1 MYNNVHQRLRH
12 FISLSLV
19 LAMLV
24 NTVLP
29 SVWAKDTLFSL
40 IDYQGEVITEDASWE
55 EMYPHGTFAFAQSQV
70 ALTEGGE
77 AQSLT
82 IYRLGGG
89 LGESTVHVLFTP
101 PADENN
107 RYYAASS
114 NDYTILEPTEGISY
128 DSDIYGNVQLD
139 VVFGEFEYEKSI
151 IVEPMDD
158 DEHES
163 LEFIL
168 ATIIGVTGDAVFTES
183 ANRATLMFNDN
194 EEVIPSMAAFADT
207 IIRADRNA
215 QNACVTITRSE
226 GIQYAFSVDYQT
238 GENTALAGVD
248 YAERTETVFFEPG
261 ETEKTVLIPL
271 VQDYIHNPNYDINFF
286 IALSNP
292 RTGIL
297 DEGARY
303 AAVHISNSYQSDV
316 TPAGELDDV
325 EDPSDEEPLGIMGA
339 LFGSEFELTPDAPNL
354 ITLIAQDND
363 QRVDVNTDNPAL
375 IANANQELGVM
386 DATAISEAEAIA
398 KANMPM
404 AMSYLVP
411 QGKVTF
417 GVSATVPWK
426 KYGVLADFDNVFD
439 DSQSELISSIFK
451 SGLTKIGE
459 IWIEKKIETGGT
471 HWEIRNKNKALEGE
485 FNLNQGFEF
494 WESDGVMDHPKALFA
509 TINPIDNLYEYYS
522 HLSYQVR
529 LKFSDDSSHGTLGL
543 GVNNSEYLAKR
554 NSNDAYRF
562 YGLVYAHANGNRP
575 NTEEGSPT
583 THLLRSILDGTVQPA
598 WRGTH
603 SGTSPNEMAN
613 KHVFAGILDDDPG
626 GLSQDFETQINTFV
640 LTRAAPLNLALE
652 YYSADEFVDTDA
664 NRANPLFVPVL
675 SITDGGLDATTGH
688 PYIGSTISISPS
700 SNSGSYRIRS
710 VSLQMST
717 TEKGSYTTINT
728 GAVNGSHIGTL
739 KIASGSVNE
748 ATRMDQLS
756 CMNYDTNFYKIVI
769 EYETV
774 KDVSLTI
781 NDAIMAADTANGYIQ
796 TVDGLRNST
805 ALLKATFY
813 PSTPT
818 AITDGDRTYSN
829 AAEAPNAPIMKFT
842 VVNAKSINFGL
853 PEDYRIIYTP
863 VTGSPTMYAG
873 GQDIPFVSETAQGVN
888 LILTHKDLLG
898 EPTDIKVMGI
908 NTVHVYEDKG
918 TIGVLDASDVLL
930 NTIMPGR
937 YDETMFT
944 PNGPTPKLM
953 AIYYT
958 KQPYV
963 FSYTDGDASLL
974 PRDTTF
980 SQRILFENN
989 NFGDTYLA
997 NTRKNAPDL
1006 LNPRPITLSDAS
1018 IPGIGLAAAG
1028 GVVYIP
1034 LGGDISGTE
1043 GYAGE
1048 VYSWDPIWAGN
1059 YATTGTAKA
1068 TSLSLQHEVLGYKVV
1083 ASTADQ
1089 VKHFLG
1095 SFQSYDTQV
1104 MRMVYSA
1111 TTVASGKEQL
1121 FSIYRPE
1128 VISTRK
1134 FIPIQFSDSG
1144 GSLDFKQE
1152 KTPSNMGNDMQRS
1165 SQPTIGVPNL
1175 DVGVGPM
1182 KLSYADGEILMTIGI
1197 PVFSKT
1203 NNDPPKPATPPP
1215 GGQPTAFKQA
1225 ENAAA
1230 AKKPGYFAE
1239 KIGDIK
1245 ENAKKLKDFMKQV
1258 KDDSG
1263 KKVDAKPK
1271 ADYDAKFSVGLSI
1284 NVLMTYNDGEGI
1296 WQFDSAMFLVNVNG
1310 SVKISQKLPAPA
1322 SFIYVYVI
1330 FGADVTIS
1338 TGIGMAETIDKNGAK
1353 KRAAFFKGVVLEPKF
1368 YAEIGIGIGL
1378 DGIASF
1384 EIYFKLNIEMK
1395 ATIAAQDPNNRDN
1408 FKSSFDEFSVRGALG
1423 FRIELLCIITYEMDV
1438 IGFKIEYKREGH
1450 DGNASKLW
1458 KFSKVLFE
1466 HSGGGEIFSLNAG
1479 ADSGGG
1485 SGIIYFPDPSAPTLL
1500 DATSDAG
1507 SEELGSKTY
1516 LSSRRD
1522 SRQQIGALGGFDG
1535 QGQSDMLQGQNDN
1548 GGIILFAIDD
1558 FPLSSDGMFSFGSFN
1573 TDSYASL
1580 LGDKL
1585 RNSSTMKLAEIG
1597 NRQFIFFLMDGGAS
1611 RNDYDANM
1619 LVYSELDTSAQPY
1632 KLSEPKPL
1640 HDDLTGDSD
1649 FTVMSDGTTIHV
1661 AWVNQKVAL
1670 GNDPAFLALDAVDA
1684 LAALAENTE
1693 LRYASISSA
1702 GIVSTP
1708 ITVSLETQVGSE
1720 YLPSMAVN
1728 GNNVAVS
1735 YMQSKPYTKEE
1746 VDTFRETMLVELG
1759 YYATSDLYERSTI
1772 LEEANMKRYMLSA
1785 FGKYSTLHVAGL
1797 NAAKTAF
1804 TSASLN
1810 TAQGSAQQRA
1820 AGTYSQ
1826 DTTVSQ
1832 HKLAWLDDNTLGF
1845 AYILELP
1852 GDFAGNKATLK
1863 NLYLGFASY
1872 NTSTQAVTVDANAPA
1887 YLLKSLV
1894 DYKVDTYTEQPD
1906 GTSVIN
1912 EGVMTGATVT
1922 TPFADPFYASIDYG
1936 KAKFTSTGSVEPY
1949 FTYNMNG
1956 RHYYLNQANLT
1967 AIRSGSA
1974 SVDATP
1980 FFDLKEGEVGDGKGS
1995 LRLATKDDGTLV
2007 AVAVENVAYTENN
2020 VLFVYDFDADSETW
2034 GEGRPLAMRGLDT
2047 YDRLRNGD
2055 ITQEESE
2062 VQYRADY
2069 TQLTFSNPNIF
2080 AASAGSL
2087 MVLTDASIIELAD
2100 QVIIAN
2106 GETFTQRMPKM
2117 QTAGNNRLMQ
2127 EADKQFYA
2135 IKYVSETKDI
2145 GEALLTFDDD
2155 VVVPGNVIAPY
2166 VSFTNT
2172 GTKPLWATASNPI
2185 SVQLLIGTGI
2195 ASDALLTEWN
2205 ITEHIPAGRA
2215 VHLNFAEGVE
2225 LPEWST
2231 LLSGIE
2237 NKIYFTVAETEKS
2250 PSANATYTY
2259 SSYESKYGSKEVKD
2273 APDLHFSQTTYK
2285 AGKIFASNELAL
2297 DYTLAIENRGSQPA
2311 ENVMLHAYYE
2321 VINAASGDAVL
2332 QKANIFGDGLSV
2344 ISVGDINNVDGDN
2357 VWLLVYSHSDYLR
2370 KANGEYILTLVGEKL
2385 QLDTTNDA
2393 YIPHTYFDNG
2403 KLKLVF
2409 ELSTDTEEI
2418 DLMNNIA
2425 HIKIEDYGYIEASD
2439 SITLSTEAT
2448 DAETLNV
2455 TTFVMNGKGNLV
2467 LTELPIEGDTK
2478 LLSYMEY
2485 IQNGDKV
2492 LLKAVSPGQTIL
2504 RLRIDNT
2511 NIIKD
2516 IIVTVTGDDKS
2527 EDETPD
2533 TTAPV
2538 ITLSAAA
2545 DANAIRY
2552 TPLVVRY
2559 TVTDDNLLTVRDS
2572 SGPQVVK
2579 AGQYEFTITANGN
2592 YSIVAR
2598 DSAGNEAI
2606 VSIPV
2611 YGFSVEDEKL
2621 VTKLRITDM
2630 RWNSVTDIN
2639 LLPQM
2644 PYVRADINFSF
2655 IAEAPNQIQSIDITH
2670 TDGGASNVVLTRSLA
2685 GESIYKFAV
2694 ANHPL
2699 RENGTYTVTVTDKQG
2714 AKATEQFSIN
2724 RIDKEIPV
2732 LELVVNN
2739 GVVNFKATDN
2749 IGVKNVMLLQ
2759 NNVLVETFHTDVNEQ
2774 TEITG
2779 SGILPSEGEYT
2790 VRVED
2795 FAGNATLMNLSSR
2808 FAQPVPK
2815 STIPTM
2821 TMYVGEVVVFSADDV
2836 ATSTGEGDTLT
2847 IVNIATNPNLS
2858 VAYPSLDADGKVTL
2872 RGDKPGNTSITVRV
2886 QNSENVH
2893 TDVLVPIAVLGRS
2906 MPIPNKKVITGTPAV
2921 PSTRPSIIV
2930 AGIELFLTE
2939 QQNGHKVVIS
2949 ISGVQLEELLKA
2961 DQNPLV
2967 FDISE
2972 ASKAVEVAFSRS
2984 ALASIAKVGK
2994 GITITTQTGSM
3005 AIDAEALLDITSRLT
3020 GAQVSIIIE
3029 KMTAGKLPSDMSE
3042 AQWQAITDMLE
3053 KGIPVYSIRITSSGV
3068 DIREFEGSITVT
3080 FAWDKEEGTF
3090 VALFIDNEG
3099 KLTEY
3104 ATVFDVENE
3113 VLSLPLEHLSYYAI
3127 EAKEAEEVPPFVDD
3141 IDHPADE
3148 VFAIILT
3155 IGSTRVVQGN
3165 QVLAAPPVA
3174 PAILGDR
3181 TMLPFRYLIQTLLGG
3196 DVHWDEATRTVT
3208 AQINGHSFE
3217 MTIDIDEVTIDGQSA
3232 SFGQAPVIV
3241 NDYTLVPLRVFEAAV
3256 ESIMWHEDTR
3266 TVEIF
3271 PHVDAE

>member
-1 MYNNVHQRLRH
+1 MYNNVHQRLRR

-40 IDYQGEVITEDASWE
+40 VDFQGDTITEDASWE

-89 LGESTVHVLFTP
+89 IGESTAHVLFTP

-114 NDYTILEPTEGISY
+114 NDYTILDPTEGISY
-128 DSDIYGNVQLD
+128 DSDIYGNVQID
-139 VVFGEFEYEKSI
+139 VVFGEFEYEKTI
-151 IVEPMDD
+151 IVEPVDD

-168 ATIIGVTGDAVFTES
+168 ATIIGVTGDAIFTES

-194 EEVIPSMAAFADT
+194 EEVIPSIAAFADT
-207 IIRADRNA
+207 IILADRNA
-215 QNACVTITRSE
+215 QNAYVTITRSE

-271 VQDYIHNPNYDINFF
+271 VQDYIHNPDYDINFF

-292 RTGIL
+292 RTGSL

-325 EDPSDEEPLGIMGA
+325 EDPGEEPLGIMGA

-375 IANANQELGVM
+375 IANTNQELGIM
-386 DATAISEAEAIA
+386 DATAIAEAEAIA

-404 AMSYLVP
+404 AMNYIPPSDAI
-411 QGKVTF
+411 TF

-426 KYGVLADFDNVFD
+426 KYAVLADYDNIYSDDDSQIIYPTLFKFNDIWNERNKAGSTGTYVRKFDNVD
-439 DSQSELISSIFK
+439 
-451 SGLTKIGE
+451 LTAPSLNAKH
-459 IWIEKKIETGGT
+459 GGNSDAFT
-471 HWEIRNKNKALEGE
+471 DPNST
-485 FNLNQGFEF
+485 F
-494 WESDGVMDHPKALFA
+494 WAK
-509 TINPIDNLYEYYS
+509 NPISNMYEYYAG
-522 HLSYQVR
+522 LSYR
-529 LKFSDDSSHGTLGL
+529 MWTNFSDDYSFGAFGFTSDPSITHQKDSYFMMDKEGGQKNNWGDDMYLKDLLDSNKHPSLTNVANSSASVYPVFGIHDMGG
-543 GVNNSEYLAKR
+543 GNNSTFRVEI
-554 NSNDAYRF
+554 
-562 YGLVYAHANGNRP
+562 
-575 NTEEGSPT
+575 
-583 THLLRSILDGTVQPA
+583 LR
-598 WRGTH
+598 
-603 SGTSPNEMAN
+603 
-613 KHVFAGILDDDPG
+613 
-626 GLSQDFETQINTFV
+626 FV
-640 LTRAAPLNLALE
+640 LTRAAPINLAVE
-652 YYSADEFVDTDA
+652 YYSADAFVDTDEE
-664 NRANPLFVPVL
+664 RANPLFVPVL
-675 SITDGGLDATTGH
+675 SVTDGGLDATTGH
-688 PYIGSTISISPS
+688 PYIGSTISISPN

-710 VSLQMST
+710 VTLQMST

-739 KIASGSVNE
+739 KIASDSVNE

-781 NDAIMAADTANGYIQ
+781 NDAIMAADTASGYIQ

-805 ALLKATFY
+805 SSLNATLY
-813 PSTPT
+813 PSAHI

-829 AAEAPNAPIMKFT
+829 AAEAPNAPIMKFQ
-842 VVNAKSINFGL
+842 VINAKSINFGL
-853 PEDYRIIYTP
+853 PADYRIIYTP

-873 GQDIPFVSETAQGVN
+873 NKDIPFVAETAQGVN

-898 EPTDIKVMGI
+898 KPTDIKVMGI
-908 NTVHVYEDKG
+908 NTVLIYEDKG
-918 TIGVLDASDVLL
+918 TVGVLDAGDVLV
-930 NTIMPGR
+930 NTIMPGS
-937 YDETMFT
+937 YDETIFT

-953 AIYYT
+953 VIYYT

-963 FSYTDGDASLL
+963 FNYTDGDASLL
-974 PRDTTF
+974 PRTTTF

-997 NTRKNAPDL
+997 NTRKNAPQL
-1006 LNPRPITLSDAS
+1006 LDPRPITLNDAT
-1018 IPGIGLAAAG
+1018 IPGIGLAAAS
-1028 GVVYIP
+1028 GVTYIP

-1043 GYAGE
+1043 GYTGE
-1048 VYSWDPIWAGN
+1048 VYSWAPVWAGH
-1059 YATTGTAKA
+1059 YAITGTAK
-1068 TSLSLQHEVLGYKVV
+1068 TTPLTLQHEVMGFMEV
-1083 ASTADQ
+1083 ASTAEQ

-1104 MRMVYSA
+1104 MRMVYSV
-1111 TTVASGKEQL
+1111 TPGNEQL

-1152 KTPSNMGNDMQRS
+1152 KTPSNMGSDMQRS
-1165 SQPTIGVPNL
+1165 SQPTIGIPDL

-1182 KLSYADGEILMTIGI
+1182 KLSYAEGEILMTIGI

-1203 NNDPPKPATPPP
+1203 NNDPPKPTPPPP

-1284 NVLMTYNDGEGI
+1284 NVLMTYNDDEGA

-1338 TGIGMAETIDKNGAK
+1338 TGVGMAESIDKNGAK
-1353 KRAAFFKGVVLEPKF
+1353 KRVAYFKGVVLEPKF

-1378 DGIASF
+1378 DGVASF

-1395 ATIAAQDPNNRDN
+1395 ATIAAQDPNNREN
-1408 FKSSFDEFSVRGALG
+1408 FSSSFDEFSVRGALG
-1423 FRIELLCIITYEMDV
+1423 FRIELLCVFTYEMDV

-1450 DGNASKLW
+1450 DGDASKLW

-1485 SGIIYFPDPSAPTLL
+1485 SGINYFTDPSAPTLL
-1500 DATSDAG
+1500 DSTSNAG

-1535 QGQSDMLQGQNDN
+1535 QGQSDMLQDQNDN
-1548 GGIILFAIDD
+1548 GGIVLFAIDN
-1558 FPLSSDGMFSFGSFN
+1558 FPVSSDGMFSFGSFN

-1580 LGDKL
+1580 LGDQL

-1597 NRQFIFFLMDGGAS
+1597 NRQFIFFLMDGGGS

-1619 LVYSELDTSAQPY
+1619 LVYSELDTSTQPY
-1632 KLSEPKPL
+1632 KLSTPKPV

-1649 FTVMSDGTTIHV
+1649 FTVVSDGTTIHV

-1670 GNDPAFLALDAVDA
+1670 GNDTAFLALDAVDA

-1693 LRYASISSA
+1693 LRYATISSA
-1702 GIVSTP
+1702 GAVSTP
-1708 ITVSLETQVGSE
+1708 ITVSEESLVGSE

-1728 GNNVAVS
+1728 GSYVAVS
-1735 YMQSKPYTKEE
+1735 YMQSKPYTKAEMDAFLE
-1746 VDTFRETMLVELG
+1746 NMLVELG
-1759 YYATSDLYERSTI
+1759 YYESMDLYERSTI
-1772 LEEANMKRYMLSA
+1772 LEEVNMKRYMLCA
-1785 FGKYSTLHVAGL
+1785 FGKYSSLHVASL
-1797 NAAKTAF
+1797 NAAQTAF
-1804 TSASLN
+1804 ASASLN

-1872 NTSTQAVTVDANAPA
+1872 NSSTQAVAMNANAPA

-1912 EGVMTGATVT
+1912 EGVLTGATVT
-1922 TPFADPFYASIDYG
+1922 TPFADPFYASINFG
-1936 KAKFTSTGSVEPY
+1936 KAVFTSNGPVEAY

-1956 RHYYLNQANLT
+1956 RHYYLNQANVND
-1967 AIRSGSA
+1967 IRSGSA
-1974 SVDATP
+1974 SADATP
-1980 FFDLKEGEVGDGKGS
+1980 FFEEKEGEVGDGKSS
-1995 LRLATKDDGTLV
+1995 LKLATKDDGTLV

-2020 VLFVYDFDADSETW
+2020 VLFVYDFDVDTQTW
-2034 GEGRPLAMRGLDT
+2034 GEGRPLAMRGLDI

-2069 TQLTFSNPNIF
+2069 TQLTFSNPHIF
-2080 AASAGSL
+2080 AATSGSI
-2087 MVLTDASIIELAD
+2087 MVLTEASIIELAD

-2106 GETFTQRMPKM
+2106 GETFTQRMPVM
-2117 QTAGNNRLMQ
+2117 QTTGNNRLMK

-2155 VVVPGNVIAPY
+2155 VVVPGNVITPY

-2172 GTKPLWATASNPI
+2172 GTKPLWATSVNPI
-2185 SVQLLIGTGI
+2185 EVTLRVGTDI
-2195 ASDALLTEWN
+2195 ASDPVLTNWIIED
-2205 ITEHIPAGRA
+2205 HIPVGR
-2215 VHLNFAEGVE
+2215 VVNLYFADGVP
-2225 LPEWST
+2225 LPAWST
-2231 LLSGIE
+2231 LLSDTD
-2237 NKIYFTVAETEKS
+2237 NRIYFTVYETEAA
-2250 PSANATYTY
+2250 PSASGVTFDF
-2259 SSYESKYGSKEVKD
+2259 SSYATKYGSKEVKD
-2273 APDLHFSQTTYK
+2273 APDLHFSQTTFN
-2285 AGKIFASNELAL
+2285 AGEIFASNSLAL
-2297 DYTLAIENRGSQPA
+2297 DYTLEIENRGSKPA
-2311 ENVMLHAYYE
+2311 ENVKLHAFYE
-2321 VINAASGDAVL
+2321 VVNAISGETVR
-2332 QKANIFGDGLSV
+2332 QKASIFGTGISV
-2344 ISVGDINNVDGDN
+2344 ISVGDISNGAGDN
-2357 VWLLVYSHSDYLR
+2357 VWRLVYSHSDYLR

-2385 QLDTTNDA
+2385 QLDTSNDA

-2409 ELSTDTEEI
+2409 ELSSDTEEI
-2418 DLMNNIA
+2418 DPMNNIA

-2448 DAETLNV
+2448 DAETMNV
-2455 TTFVMNGKGNLV
+2455 TTFVMNGDGNLV
-2467 LTELPIEGDTK
+2467 LTELPIEGDTL

-2485 IQNGDKV
+2485 IKNGNTV
-2492 LLKAVSPGQTIL
+2492 LLKAVRPGQTIL

-2516 IIVTVTGDDKS
+2516 VIVTITGDEQS
-2527 EDETPD
+2527 ETPD

-2538 ITLSAAA
+2538 ITLSAPV
-2545 DANAIRY
+2545 DANALRY

-2598 DSAGNEAI
+2598 DSAGNETI

-2611 YGFSVEDEKL
+2611 YGFSVEDDRL
-2621 VTKLRITDM
+2621 VTKLQITDM

-2655 IAEAPNQIQSIDITH
+2655 TAEAPNQIRSIDITH
-2670 TDGGASNVVLTRSLA
+2670 TDGDASTVVLTRSLE
-2685 GESIYKFAV
+2685 GETIFKFAV

-2699 RENGTYTVTVTDKQG
+2699 HENGTYTVTVTDKQG
-2714 AKATEQFSIN
+2714 AKATAQFSIDK
-2724 RIDKEIPV
+2724 IDKEIPT

-2739 GVVNFKATDN
+2739 GIVNFKATDN

-2759 NNVLVETFHTDVNEQ
+2759 NNVLVETLHTNVNEQ

-2779 SGILPSEGEYT
+2779 FGTLPSEGEYT

-2815 STIPTM
+2815 SIIPTM
-2821 TMYVGEVVVFSADDV
+2821 TMYVGEAVTFSADDV

-2847 IVNIATNPNLS
+2847 IVSIATNPNLS

-2886 QNSENVH
+2886 QNSEGVH
-2893 TDVLVPIAVLGRS
+2893 TDVLVPITVLGRS
-2906 MPIPNKKVITGTPAV
+2906 MPIPNKNVIAGTPAA
-2921 PSTRPSIIV
+2921 STRPAIKV
-2930 AGIELFLTE
+2930 AGIELFFTE
-2939 QQNGHKVVIS
+2939 QQNGHKAVIT

-2967 FDISE
+2967 FDISGV
-2972 ASKAVEVAFSRS
+2972 SKAVEVAFSRS
-2984 ALASIAKVGK
+2984 NLAALAKAGK

-3005 AIDAEALLDITSRLT
+3005 TIDAEALLDITNQLT

-3029 KMTAGKLPSDMSE
+3029 AMTADTLPSDMPE
-3042 AQWQAITDMLE
+3042 AQLQVITDMLA

-3068 DIREFEGSITVT
+3068 DIHEFEGTMVVT
-3080 FAWDKEEGTF
+3080 FAWDEAEGTY
-3090 VALFIDNEG
+3090 VALYIDEDG
-3099 KLTEY
+3099 TLTEY
-3104 ATVFDVENE
+3104 ATVFDAENE

-3127 EAKEAEEVPPFVDD
+3127 EAKEAEEVPPVVDD
-3141 IDHPADE
+3141 VDHPADE

-3165 QVLAAPPVA
+3165 QVLAEPPVA

-3196 DVHWDEATRTVT
+3196 DVHWEEATRTVT
-3208 AQINGHSFE
+3208 AYINGHTFE